1 VSNRSIEQR
10 MYDHEQRLARI
21 EAYIRVVGILVAA
34 NTFFSAVDIVL
45 RVLGH

>member
-1 VSNRSIEQR
+1 VSNRSVEQR

-21 EAYIRVVGILVAA
+21 EAYIRVVGILVTA